1 MLDQLINDETMK
13 WLTPALRQEVRDHF
27 EPRYGRKLAEA
38 EVEEIAVNLTD
49 FVELY
54 CKFRMNQKDTGKMKK
69 KYEE

>member
-1 MLDQLINDETMK
+1 MK

-27 EPRYGRKLAEA
+27 EPKYGRKLTEV

-54 CKFRMNQKDTGKMKK
+54 CKFREKNYCEKDR
-69 KYEE
+69 